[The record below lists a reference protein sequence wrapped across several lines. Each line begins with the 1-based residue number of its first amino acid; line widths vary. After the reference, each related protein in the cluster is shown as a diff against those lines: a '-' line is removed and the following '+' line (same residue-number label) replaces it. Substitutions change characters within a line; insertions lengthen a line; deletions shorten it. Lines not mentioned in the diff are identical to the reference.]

1 MAPRRSCRCFW
12 TRAPDPHLKKLY
24 SVNAGRA
31 AQLRLEMQA
40 GAHYGSAMNM
50 SPFENE
56 HFCREEAG
64 LDRFFSQ
71 KNVAFYRA
79 LADRG
84 TDAAARRRILQ
95 QLKEE
100 ETKFR
105 LEFKRPAADLSEP

>member
-1 MAPRRSCRCFW
+1 
-12 TRAPDPHLKKLY
+12 
-24 SVNAGRA
+24 
-31 AQLRLEMQA
+31 MQA

-79 LADRG
+79 LADKG
-84 TDAAARRRILQ
+84 TDAAERRRILR
-95 QLKEE
+95 QLQEE

-105 LEFKRPAADLSEP
+105 LEFEKPTAGLHEP